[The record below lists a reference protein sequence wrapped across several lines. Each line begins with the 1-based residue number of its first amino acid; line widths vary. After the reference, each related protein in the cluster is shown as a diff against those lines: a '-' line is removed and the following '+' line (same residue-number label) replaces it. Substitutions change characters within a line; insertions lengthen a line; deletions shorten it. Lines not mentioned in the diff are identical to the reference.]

1 MIIIL
6 AVLSKFKIF
15 HNLNYIFVKHRYM
28 VMAGSPQKILDY
40 VLETRVGFSGMSQD
54 PVLDD
59 FLLTHIVFLPTRQL
73 VAELARQ
80 YPFPHLLS
88 ST

>member
-1 MIIIL
+1 MIIIV
-6 AVLSKFKIF
+6 AVLSKF
-15 HNLNYIFVKHRYM
+15 NVKHRYM